1 MSTLKNLGRYSL
13 EVYLGA
19 GAYAEVYRATDTALK
34 RTVALKILKPMLLA
48 DSEAFARFVQEAQA
62 AAGLFHPHIATVL
75 DLGEA
80 DGRYFIA
87 MRYVDGP
94 SLDKKLVERG
104 SLPWDEALPLA
115 EQIAE
120 ALQYAHNRNLVHRDI
135 KPQNILVSENEGA
148 VLTDFGLVKAMTS
161 SGMTRTGSFLGTPS
175 YMAPEIWKGEDV
187 TPATDQYALA
197 CVLVE
202 MLTGK
207 VLYGGKTPPAI
218 MAKHFQ
224 PPALPERW
232 PAGAPESLGA
242 ALSKALAQEPGDRFD
257 TLPAFISAFQT
268 SPPPVVSH
276 APPITSPASPIAHR
290 KEDEL
295 RLTLAPGVTM
305 EFVRVPAGEFLMG
318 SDKAIDKKASQNEC
332 PQHKVFLDEYLIGK
346 HPVTNLQYQVFVQS
360 TGHQAPPHWERG
372 QIPRDKEQHPVVYVS
387 WQDAAIFCEWLSQAA
402 GRAARLPTEAEW
414 EKAARGSDGRI
425 FPWGNDLPD
434 KTRCNFGLNVNDTTP
449 VGRYSPMGDSPYSCA
464 DMAGNVWEWAADWY
478 DGEYYA
484 SSPSRNPS
492 GPASGGFRALR
503 GGSWFDFGLNLRVA
517 NRGRLDPSYRY
528 GSIGFRCAL
537 SP

>member
-34 RTVALKILKPMLLA
+34 RTVAIKILKPMLLA

-148 VLTDFGLVKAMTS
+148 LLTDFGLVKAMTS

-305 EFVRVPAGEFLMG
+305 EFVRVPG
-318 SDKAIDKKASQNEC
+318 
-332 PQHKVFLDEYLIGK
+332 
-346 HPVTNLQYQVFVQS
+346 
-360 TGHQAPPHWERG
+360 
-372 QIPRDKEQHPVVYVS
+372 
-387 WQDAAIFCEWLSQAA
+387 
-402 GRAARLPTEAEW
+402 
-414 EKAARGSDGRI
+414 
-425 FPWGNDLPD
+425 
-434 KTRCNFGLNVNDTTP
+434 
-449 VGRYSPMGDSPYSCA
+449 
-464 DMAGNVWEWAADWY
+464 
-478 DGEYYA
+478 
-484 SSPSRNPS
+484 
-492 GPASGGFRALR
+492 
-503 GGSWFDFGLNLRVA
+503 
-517 NRGRLDPSYRY
+517 
-528 GSIGFRCAL
+528 
-537 SP
+537 